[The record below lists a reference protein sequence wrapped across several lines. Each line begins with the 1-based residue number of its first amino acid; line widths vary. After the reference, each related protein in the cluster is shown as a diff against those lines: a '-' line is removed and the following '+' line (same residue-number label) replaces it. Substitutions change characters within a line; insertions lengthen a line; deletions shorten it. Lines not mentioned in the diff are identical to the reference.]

1 MNSMPNRL
9 RVVVRFIRIFTALI
23 LCAALGA
30 MIHLRL
36 MTPVNAM
43 STVAVVETA
52 AITRVRAQA
61 AQYTQAMNTIVSLST
76 TPVRTS
82 TDVTRTVDQ
91 IKRLDAPLS
100 SGLPKKLIVIGLDNA
115 TFKQAIEREAARLG
129 PKIFYD
135 RVLSNPKILLN
146 FRGSSEISQAINR
159 QVLGDG
165 AKLKKTS
172 AFLSQAAALR
182 GRAQNNF
189 RENRNVVRAEVIHAN
204 HASMVVPQG
213 GVGEGLII
221 TALIGAAVL
230 LIGSYAAILSKGHE
244 VPPATEDNPN
254 PVSPVAKCIDEAIL
268 RRDRCLARSDFW
280 GDLACAAI
288 YLADRADCLFLPQA

>member
-1 MNSMPNRL
+1 MLRKL
-9 RVVVRFIRIFTALI
+9 RVVARFIRIFTALI
-23 LCAALGA
+23 LCAGLGMVA
-30 MIHLRL
+30 HLRL
-36 MTPVNAM
+36 VTPVSAM
-43 STVAVVETA
+43 SPVPVVEST
-52 AITRVRAQA
+52 AITRVRSQA
-61 AQYTQAMNTIVSLST
+61 AQYTQAMNTIVSLGT
-76 TPVRTS
+76 TPVRTA
-82 TDVTRTVDQ
+82 TDVTRTVAQ
-91 IKRLDAPLS
+91 IKKLDAPLATGFS
-100 SGLPKKLIVIGLDNA
+100 KRLTVIALDNP
-115 TFKQAIEREAARLG
+115 TFKQAIQQETAKLG

-159 QVLGDG
+159 QVQGDV

-172 AFLSQAAALR
+172 AYLNQAAALR
-182 GRAQNNF
+182 GRAQN
-189 RENRNVVRAEVIHAN
+189 RTATKSELIHSN

-213 GVGEGLII
+213 GVGEALII
-221 TALIGAAVL
+221 AALVGAAVL

-254 PVSPVAKCIDEAIL
+254 PISPVAKCIDEAIA
-268 RRDRCLARSDFW
+268 RRDRCLDRSDFW